1 MPITACGTP
10 FALSCA
16 ARPPWPSLL
25 DLPRKDRKS
34 TRLNSSHANISYAV
48 FCLKKKITQQ
58 VFASADFTQVRTHFL
73 AYATRQVRIP
83 SAPTKQRRDELL
95 DRHHITRQRR
105 SSLTQLPH

>member
-48 FCLKKKITQQ
+48 FCLKKKITEQTSIATLRETLALHPPLILLKDLLQ
-58 VFASADFTQVRTHFL
+58 SACERTSSQHDCH
-73 AYATRQVRIP
+73 
-83 SAPTKQRRDELL
+83 PT
-95 DRHHITRQRR
+95 
-105 SSLTQLPH
+105 S